1 MRRAG
6 DRRMSGAALGATLSR
21 IGASYWFVPA
31 ILTSLAFGLALAS
44 VAVDRGRGGT
54 FAAEI
59 PFGASLAAEDA
70 RTLLSIV
77 AQSIFGV
84 TGVMFSM
91 TILAVSFATGKY
103 GPRLIGNFMRD
114 RVNQWSLGILTAT
127 FVYALVVTRSVRT
140 GDGET
145 SAFVPHLSILVALV
159 LTLASIA
166 VVIYFVHHIPE
177 TIDISRLIAAIG
189 RRLLADIREL
199 AEAQAEA
206 AGPGFEPP
214 DAPPDAALAIERS
227 GYVEALDLGRLRGL
241 AAERGLRIAVD
252 LPLGAFASTESIA
265 LRIWGSAPDEETAA
279 RLLDCFALGD
289 TPTADK
295 NLRHLLDQ
303 LVEVTARALSPG
315 VSDPFTAISCVNW
328 MYAASVAAGTHEGGL
343 TGAQAGPVHLPP
355 MRFADVLEAGFGA
368 SRPYTRSDPLC
379 DRHVRDT
386 LDRLARDLDDGPH
399 REALRRFAD
408 ALDAEADA

>member
-6 DRRMSGAALGATLSR
+6 DRRMSGAALGAALAR

-44 VAVDRGRGGT
+44 VAVDRGRGGA
-54 FAAEI
+54 FAAEV
-59 PFGASLAAEDA
+59 PFGAPLAAEDA

-127 FVYALVVTRSVRT
+127 FVYALVVTRSVQT
-140 GDGET
+140 GDAGAP
-145 SAFVPHLSILVALV
+145 AFVPHLSILVALV

-206 AGPGFEPP
+206 A
-214 DAPPDAALAIERS
+214 
-227 GYVEALDLGRLRGL
+227 
-241 AAERGLRIAVD
+241 
-252 LPLGAFASTESIA
+252 
-265 LRIWGSAPDEETAA
+265 
-279 RLLDCFALGD
+279 
-289 TPTADK
+289 
-295 NLRHLLDQ
+295 
-303 LVEVTARALSPG
+303 
-315 VSDPFTAISCVNW
+315 
-328 MYAASVAAGTHEGGL
+328 AAGRASSRPTRR
-343 TGAQAGPVHLPP
+343 P
-355 MRFADVLEAGFGA
+355 MR
-368 SRPYTRSDPLC
+368 RWP
-379 DRHVRDT
+379 
-386 LDRLARDLDDGPH
+386 
-399 REALRRFAD
+399 
-408 ALDAEADA
+408 